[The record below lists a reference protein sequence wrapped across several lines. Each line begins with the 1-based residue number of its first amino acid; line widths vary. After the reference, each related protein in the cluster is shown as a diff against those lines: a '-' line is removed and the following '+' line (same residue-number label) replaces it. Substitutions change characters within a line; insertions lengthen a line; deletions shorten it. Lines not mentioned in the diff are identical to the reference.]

1 MLVVL
6 SSVGCLHS
14 SAPAWQGM
22 VERSELMAAISEA
35 NANRD
40 EAALKEQDL
49 QWHRD
54 QLSKLREQLLE
65 AQRELGRI
73 HILMGSMVQKSVVDE
88 MQAAADLQQEAA
100 MSLRESLRSLQN
112 EKAAL
117 ELLMQ
122 VSVYFFC
129 FCDDVFCR

>member
-1 MLVVL
+1 
-6 SSVGCLHS
+6 
-14 SAPAWQGM
+14 
-22 VERSELMAAISEA
+22 MAAISEA

-122 VSVYFFC
+122 VRLQCQRLLRALRGALLYSVSN
-129 FCDDVFCR
+129 VGL

>member
-1 MLVVL
+1 
-6 SSVGCLHS
+6 
-14 SAPAWQGM
+14 
-22 VERSELMAAISEA
+22 MAAISEA

-122 VSVYFFC
+122 VRLQCQRLLRALRGPLLYSVS
-129 FCDDVFCR
+129 DVGLVGDLFKIIPELQAKLT